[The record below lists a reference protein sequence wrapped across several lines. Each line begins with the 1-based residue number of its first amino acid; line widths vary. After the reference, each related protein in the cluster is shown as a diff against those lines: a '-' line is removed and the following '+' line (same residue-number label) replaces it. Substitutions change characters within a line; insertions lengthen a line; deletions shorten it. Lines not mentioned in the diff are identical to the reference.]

1 MNREQLFNN
10 ITDHQPGRAEFETLM
25 NRYDAHLMTFARNLN
40 TAVADPDALPEDT
53 PEADAFTA
61 VTRADYAAAKEIV
74 KSMAATD
81 RAVFLF
87 WLAETAGVVEDVQI
101 TEQRF

>member
-1 MNREQLFNN
+1 MNRDQLFNN

-25 NRYDAHLMTFARNLN
+25 NRYDAHLMAFARNLSA
-40 TAVADPDALPEDT
+40 AVADPDVLPEDT

-87 WLAETAGVVEDVQI
+87 WLEEAQSLVTDVQI
-101 TEQRF
+101 TEQRY